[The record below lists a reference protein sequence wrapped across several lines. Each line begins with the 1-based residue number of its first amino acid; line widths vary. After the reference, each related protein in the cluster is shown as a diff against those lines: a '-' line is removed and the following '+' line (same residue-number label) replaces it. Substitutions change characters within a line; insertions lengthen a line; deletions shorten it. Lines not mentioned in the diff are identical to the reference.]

1 MRILLKVGKWFL
13 IVAVALLVLAVG
25 SFLGLRS
32 YLQHRNAPAFAIN
45 PATGISEAGYVK
57 IGGIE
62 QWVQIRGQD
71 RNNPVLLCVHGGP
84 GGTWLPVTSLLLR
97 WEKDFTVVLWDQ
109 RGAGKSLKASGPSV
123 AETMSIDRMVQDGIE
138 VAEYLRAH
146 LHKEKIILLGHS
158 WGSILGINMVK
169 RRPEL
174 FYAYVGTGQVGD
186 LPRSVSID
194 YARMLEQ
201 ARVAKDA
208 QTQEALKGIGEP
220 PFGNL
225 QQVSVFF
232 QSIGKYQP
240 ASDNMAMQAMQRSL
254 TSPPPGY
261 SLRDAYYQAQGFMRI
276 PTWRLY
282 SEMLGTKLTALGP
295 DIGVPVF
302 IFQGSDDPVTPA
314 NLAEEYLQTLNAPRK
329 EMVLLKSGGH
339 FAVWSMAEK
348 FREELVLRVRPLT
361 KAQ

>member
-1 MRILLKVGKWFL
+1 MRILLKIGKWVL
-13 IVAVALLVLAVG
+13 IVLVALVVLLIG
-25 SFLGLRS
+25 GFLGFRT

-45 PATGISEAGYVK
+45 SAHGISEAGYVK

-84 GGTWLPVTSLLLR
+84 GGTWLPVTSLFLR

-109 RGAGKSLKASGPSV
+109 RGAGKTLKASGASI
-123 AETMSIDRMVQDGIE
+123 AGTMSIDRMAQDGVE
-138 VAEYLRAH
+138 VAEYLRTH
-146 LHKEKIILLGHS
+146 LQQDKIILLGHS

-169 RRPEL
+169 RRPDL

-186 LPRSVSID
+186 LPRSTAMD
-194 YARMLEQ
+194 YTRMLEQ
-201 ARVAKDA
+201 AQAAKDA
-208 QTQEALKGIGEP
+208 ETLQALTSIGAP
-220 PFGNL
+220 PFGNQ
-225 QQVSVFF
+225 QQVAVFF

-240 ASDNMAMQAMQRSL
+240 ASDNAAMQAMQRSL

-261 SLRDAYYQAQGFMRI
+261 SLRDVFNQFQGFMRV

-282 SEMLGTKLTALGP
+282 SEMLDTRLAMLGP
-295 DIGVPVF
+295 DIAVPVF
-302 IFQGSDDPVTPA
+302 IFQGNEDPVTPA
-314 NLAEEYLQTLNAPRK
+314 TLAGEYLQTLNAPRK
-329 EMVLLKSGGH
+329 EMVLLEGGGH

-348 FREELVLRVRPLT
+348 FREELVLRVRPLA
-361 KAQ
+361 KSP